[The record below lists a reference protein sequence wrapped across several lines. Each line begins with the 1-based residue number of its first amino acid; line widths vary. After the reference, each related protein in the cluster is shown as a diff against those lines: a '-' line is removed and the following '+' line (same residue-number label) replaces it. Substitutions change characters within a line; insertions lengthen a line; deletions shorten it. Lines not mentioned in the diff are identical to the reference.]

1 MRGSKCR
8 HIIAMQSNDDY
19 NTIAVFVARS
29 ARVHLSVRTLS
40 FASRRKHVHVE
51 ICRSSSSQ
59 RELPHHNEL
68 TSWAT
73 AFWWHILVTMIN
85 KNVIF
90 GTIRIIYNLIIALDV
105 LADFISSKEVEDKSV
120 VEVALL
126 NWRRLLHILEA
137 IITLCVWDINFLTY
151 LYNYF

>member
-1 MRGSKCR
+1 
-8 HIIAMQSNDDY
+8 MQSNDDY
-19 NTIAVFVARS
+19 NTIAVFVARP

-73 AFWWHILVTMIN
+73 AFWWHVLATMIN

-105 LADFISSKEVEDKSV
+105 LAGFMSSKRSWRQQSV
-120 VEVALL
+120 FETRSHHWTDVGCYT
-126 NWRRLLHILEA
+126 HTHTLEA
-137 IITLCVWDINFLTY
+137 IITLCVWDINFLTF
-151 LYNYF
+151 LHNYFKSTT